1 MCSPRPDDLKADG
14 GFKRNNTKA
23 AMPGRLLRAGVVA
36 GQRRRCQR
44 WQTALKLCSFTL
56 IIVQSISVLPQDAQ
70 ACTLLTTPPS
80 ISSGSSAK
88 PQPQTL
94 SEICSVWALPQLY
107 QCYFCP
113 SSPYREHKQHL
124 GATKGQLSLSG
135 GSNRVLHAAL
145 AQLTQAGI
153 LINH

>member
-1 MCSPRPDDLKADG
+1 MCSPHPDDLKADG

-70 ACTLLTTPPS
+70 ACTLLTTPQASLLALQQSPS
-80 ISSGSSAK
+80 HKPPQRFAPFGPCLSFVNVISVPVPLTVSTSSAWGPPK
-88 PQPQTL
+88 GSRAFL
-94 SEICSVWALPQLY
+94 VA
-107 QCYFCP
+107 
-113 SSPYREHKQHL
+113 
-124 GATKGQLSLSG
+124 AT
-135 GSNRVLHAAL
+135 GSYMLHWP
-145 AQLTQAGI
+145 
-153 LINH
+153 N